1 MICSIH
7 PDLGLN
13 SNDEDKIMLRDKS
26 GEDKLT
32 QVYHNDRDLIRY
44 QIYDGKEIAIQIV
57 KQDLSNMDSYLI
69 MVKMWNSETWEISP
83 AKEINIHKT
92 STLQ

>member
-44 QIYDGKEIAIQIV
+44 
-57 KQDLSNMDSYLI
+57 
-69 MVKMWNSETWEISP
+69 
-83 AKEINIHKT
+83 
-92 STLQ
+92 